1 MGGIKLLQV
10 YKKASMYHAE
20 NLPWTVAELH
30 HPVVTDV
37 SLTDCNWGLLCVR
50 LLSSNKK
57 TGQTISMHI
66 YISRST
72 LKSCFFSCTLC
83 ARK

>member
-1 MGGIKLLQV
+1 MYIQ
-10 YKKASMYHAE
+10 ASMYHAE

-50 LLSSNKK
+50 LSSKK
-57 TGQTISMHI
+57 SGQFPCIFM
-66 YISRST
+66 Y
-72 LKSCFFSCTLC
+72 LDKLFFL
-83 ARK
+83 AHYVQENRH